1 MKHHFHKTLR
11 TFIKSKLKKI
21 FLTAIAVTS
30 LLIYNTT
37 ISAEI
42 ISLSVGI
49 PISHT
54 IADETVAESD
64 GVSGSFVHAKLPLI
78 PVGLGFESYK
88 TNVKDNAPLKIA
100 TTMFDVFYL
109 LPIPI
114 INLTIGA
121 GAGSVNIDGGSG
133 FEKGLATQLYTS
145 VGMPILPLFDIHL
158 SYRSVTAKNT
168 KDGNGNKMD
177 LSGNVAGIGL
187 AFTF

>member
-1 MKHHFHKTLR
+1 M
-11 TFIKSKLKKI
+11 KKI
-21 FLTAIAVTS
+21 VLTAIALIS
-30 LLIYNTT
+30 LLIYSTT

-42 ISLSVGI
+42 ISVSVGI

-54 IADETVAESD
+54 ISDDTFAESN
-64 GVSGSFVHAKLPLI
+64 GVSGSFMHAKLPLI
-78 PVGLGFESYK
+78 PVGLGVESYK

-100 TTMFDVFYL
+100 TTMFDIFYL

-121 GAGSVNIDGGSG
+121 GAGSVNIEGGSG
-133 FEKGLATQLYTS
+133 FEKGDATQLYTS
-145 VGMPILPLFDIHL
+145 VGMPILLLFDIHL

-177 LSGNVAGIGL
+177 LSGNIAGIGL